1 MRQEGERKEDR
12 GLGKKGGGGARRAG
26 KAGPNLAVSYFRTV
40 PWDLG
45 PEILGEGSLA
55 VQMLLIHVSSGSH
68 QLLLA
73 DRAEAGEKA
82 GHLALVPGD
91 GSVSSEPGRVCGCR
105 WQ

>member
-12 GLGKKGGGGARRAG
+12 GLGKKEGGAHRAG

-40 PWDLG
+40 PWDLR

-73 DRAEAGEKA
+73 DGGERQERKLVFR
-82 GHLALVPGD
+82 HL
-91 GSVSSEPGRVCGCR
+91 C
-105 WQ
+105 